1 MDRSQREAPAPDP
14 LRGTPGG
21 PSHPQVAEE
30 PVLNV
35 DNIQGNVVPGFMK
48 DHQTLVFLR
57 IDNPLQFQRWLRGR
71 VATIATTAEVLTFNR
86 LFKSIRARLNREPAN
101 LKVTWTNVAFTA
113 EGLKSLGADTDQFF
127 DEAFREGL
135 AKRSPDLGDP
145 TAAGAAGA
153 VKNWLV
159 LDGKDDRKGWE
170 PAFCETARSSG
181 HHRPR
186 ELASTGRVARPIRRG
201 SLRRRTKHRRPRTR
215 FRRCLSD

>member
-1 MDRSQREAPAPDP
+1 MFMDRSQREAPAPDP
-14 LRGTPGG
+14 LRGIPGG
-21 PSHPQVAEE
+21 PSHRAVAEE

-57 IDNPLQFQRWLRGR
+57 IDNPIQFQRWLRSR
-71 VATIATTAEVLTFNR
+71 VATIATTAEVLAFSR
-86 LFKSIRARLNREPAN
+86 LFKSLRTRLNREPDN

-113 EGLKSLGADTDQFF
+113 EGLKALGADTDPFF

-153 VKNWLV
+153 VKNWVV
-159 LDGKDDRKGWE
+159 LDGKDDRRNRVAHVLFIVAGDDRAGVDAQVTQLIGSLKGAS
-170 PAFCETARSSG
+170 PVGFVGSG
-181 HHRPR
+181 HQGF
-186 ELASTGRVARPIRRG
+186 EA
-201 SLRRRTKHRRPRTR
+201 
-215 FRRCLSD
+215 